1 MTLFFMIIKC
11 QFLDFFFMINE
22 DQWGFSSKKMTKKLK
37 NQYGDISTSLFLKI
51 VVIEFPPFIS
61 FYLYED
67 FNGNNIM
74 KSVKSNLTC
83 KKNSKN

>member
-1 MTLFFMIIKC
+1 
-11 QFLDFFFMINE
+11 
-22 DQWGFSSKKMTKKLK
+22 MTKKLK